1 MALKTK
7 VKVGNINSLSS
18 ARYCAGMGVDFLGFS
33 IGNAGLNP
41 VEYKEIIEWVSGPQ
55 YVLEAHRDNTLSLEE
70 IANNYPGHYIEIG
83 KHQIH
88 WLENIQ
94 YEFILYLERTDWPLV
109 AAVMKTQANLKY
121 IELAPGSLDELNI
134 PPDYPVILL
143 LQDPAWLE
151 AALRLPITGVALMS
165 GNEDG
170 PGLMN
175 YSGVAEVLELL
186 EEE

>member
-33 IGNAGLNP
+33 IGDAGLNP
-41 VEYKEIIEWVSGPQ
+41 LEYKEIIEWVSGPQ
-55 YVLEAHRDNTLSLEE
+55 FVLEAHRDRTLSLED
-70 IANNYPGHYIEIG
+70 ITNNYPGHYVEIG

-88 WLENIQ
+88 WLDNTQ
-94 YEFILYLERTDWPLV
+94 YDFILYLERADWPLV
-109 AAVMKTQANLKY
+109 AAVMKSKSNLKY
-121 IELAPGSLDELNI
+121 IELMAGSLDELMI
-134 PPDYPVILL
+134 PPDYPVILI
-143 LQDPAWLE
+143 LQDSAWLE
-151 AALRLPITGVALMS
+151 GVLRLPITGISLTS
-165 GNEDG
+165 GVEDG

-175 YSGVAEVLELL
+175 YDSVADVLELL